1 VLVVDDNPVNRRV
14 LELILESA
22 GLEHAAAG
30 NGAEALQAAQGGDF
44 DAILMDIQ
52 MPVMDGLEATRR
64 IRQWET
70 DSGRTP
76 RPIYIVSANCLPE
89 HVAAGEAAGADG
101 HIAKPVSAAKVLG
114 ALAGEAQAA

>member
-1 VLVVDDNPVNRRV
+1 VNRQV

-22 GLEHAAAG
+22 GVEHDAAE
-30 NGAEALQAAQGGDF
+30 NGVEAVEAARSGAF

-64 IRQWET
+64 IRAWET
-70 DSGRTP
+70 ETGRMA

-89 HVAAGEAAGADG
+89 HVAAGQAAGANG

-114 ALAGEAQAA
+114 ALAGDAAQAA